1 MPDKKAFSDLARK
14 IRRSTQ
20 ARVIE
25 AADLRKYSRWKIGG
39 VAGLL
44 IEPISVDD
52 VRRVLA
58 VLVEV
63 QCPKIVI
70 GDGSNLLFDSKG
82 FEGVVIRIGAPLSR
96 IEIEGNTAR
105 VEAGSWVPHFARAVG
120 CAGLS
125 GVQHTI
131 GIPGTVGGLIL
142 MNGGSQRKGI
152 GENLVSVRCADMR
165 GDVRRFTKADC
176 AFSYRHSALQ
186 DKALVVLD
194 AEFEF
199 ARGNA
204 GDIRREMISIMAE
217 RRRKFPKNLPN
228 CGSVFLSNPD
238 LYGTIGAPG
247 FAIEKV
253 GLKGLRYGGA
263 QISPLHANFIVN
275 VDNASSDDVL
285 WLIHR
290 MRTRVHEETGFR
302 MDCEVRYVAPDG
314 AMCMAHEPA
323 AEKFVNA
330 VADV

>member
-1 MPDKKAFSDLARK
+1 MPDRKAFSDLARK
-14 IRRSTQ
+14 IRSSTQ

-25 AADLRKYSRWKIGG
+25 SADLRGYSRWKIGG
-39 VAGLL
+39 VASLL
-44 IEPISVDD
+44 IEPVSADD

-58 VLVEV
+58 VLVDM

-82 FEGVVIRIGAPLSR
+82 LEGVVIRIGAPLSK
-96 IEIEGNTAR
+96 IEIKGNTAR

-142 MNGGSQRKGI
+142 MNGGSQRKGV

-165 GDVRRFTKADC
+165 GHVHRFTKADC
-176 AFSYRHSALQ
+176 AFSYRRSALQ

-194 AEFEF
+194 ADFEF

-204 GDIRREMISIMAE
+204 ADIRREMISIMAE

-228 CGSVFLSNPD
+228 CGSVFLSDPEM
-238 LYGTIGAPG
+238 YGAIGTPG
-247 FAIEKV
+247 FAIEKA
-253 GLKGLRYGGA
+253 GLKGLRRGGA

-285 WLIHR
+285 WLIHQ

-302 MDCEVRYVAPDG
+302 MDCEVRHVAPDG
-314 AMCMAHEPA
+314 TMRMAHGPA
-323 AEKFVNA
+323 AEKFADA
-330 VADV
+330 VAGA